1 MVLRYRAAVLHAP
14 QTPLS
19 VETVTAASL
28 KPTDVLVRIRAAGL
42 CHTDLEVIEGSL
54 RYPLPIVLGH
64 EAAGVVDK
72 PVRPRAASRLATT
85 SCCRGIRIAGIVFIA
100 TAIRRSCARSISAA
114 DHRDGRSMAKAAP
127 CWPTAASF
135 SS

>member
-1 MVLRYRAAVLHAP
+1 VH

-64 EAAGVVDK
+64 EAAGVAR
-72 PVRPRAASRLATT
+72 RPGHLARQD
-85 SCCRGIRIAGIVFIA
+85 RGEPGCLVSLGLSDAGE
-100 TAIRRSCARSISAA
+100 THPPRQLR
-114 DHRDGRSMAKAAP
+114 
-127 CWPTAASF
+127 
-135 SS
+135 